1 MNADDH
7 AALIEVNA
15 RLARVRAQQEAAE
28 RAGDQTRLRAV
39 QAEIDKAAALRT
51 EILRRTEPEDEPRGG

>member
-7 AALIEVNA
+7 AALIEINN
-15 RLARVRAQQEAAE
+15 RLAWVRAQQEAAE
-28 RAGDQTRLRAV
+28 RAGDHARLHAM

-51 EILRRTEPEDEPRGG
+51 ELLRRTEPEDEPGGG